1 MFRFSAFAA
10 APVFVLLMGGVAHA
24 ALTADQVWAGWKEAA
39 TSAGLTVT
47 AATEVSD
54 GGVLTLNGV
63 TVTGAGGKGG
73 VTISDITLT
82 EEDDGSVTVEPAA
95 EIKLA
100 RPDDTGNAVV
110 TSEALVISVSEGETG
125 LDYGF
130 VADAMSLVYD
140 TNGPA
145 AVPAAEG
152 AEAATAT
159 ANGSVSFTG
168 LEGGFAG
175 AAGDNNAVSISLAAD
190 ELAYDLQSAD
200 ASVNMKSAQ
209 TSTSQDLV
217 AQIDLTLPKT
227 LALSALTSPEAFSAA
242 LKEGMAL
249 VATVE
254 QGAGTGTSVD
264 ENPFMPMNLTYSGAP
279 GKTTLSVDAAAVVAD
294 SEAEGMEITLKSAMI
309 PVPQVTLKSGALK
322 VGMTMPLI
330 AGEVA
335 GDYRLLLNL
344 ADVVL
349 GEEAWSLF
357 DAGKVLPRDPA
368 QLTLDVGGKAKI
380 DVLALAAAQDKGMV
394 EVTPPEPQSFDIR
407 ALTLSVAGAV
417 LTGSGA
423 FTFDNAAAATGGA
436 PVPVGT
442 AEVALTGGNALIDGL
457 VKTGLLSEEESAGPR
472 MMLGAFATPG
482 AEPDSVTSK
491 IEAKADGQILVNG
504 QRVK

>member
-63 TVTGAGGKGG
+63 SVAGNGSTITV
-73 VTISDITLT
+73 SDMTLT
-82 EEDDGSVTVEPAA
+82 EEDDGSVTVAPAA
-95 EIKLA
+95 EIKLDMGA
-100 RPDDTGNAVV
+100 DGGSALV
-110 TSEALVISVSEGETG
+110 TSEGLVISVSEGETG

-130 VADAMSLVYD
+130 AADLLKMAVDSTHPPAVA
-140 TNGPA
+140 PA
-145 AVPAAEG
+145 DGTQAVPATSS
-152 AEAATAT
+152 ATVSMT
-159 ANGSVSFTG
+159 A

-175 AAGDNNAVSISLAAD
+175 AAGDNNAVSITLATD
-190 ELAYDLQSAD
+190 LLAYEIHDAD
-200 ASVNMKSAQ
+200 ASLQMK
-209 TSTSQDLV
+209 TSQSNETADLSAEIDLV
-217 AQIDLTLPKT
+217 LPKT
-227 LALSALTSPEAFSAA
+227 LALAALTSPEAFSTA
-242 LKEGMAL
+242 LKEGMELTANI
-249 VATVE
+249 E
-254 QGAGTGTSVD
+254 QGATKGTSVQ
-264 ENPFMPMNLTYSGAP
+264 ETPVMPMDMTFNAAP
-279 GKTTLSVDAAAVVAD
+279 GKTTVSINADAIVMD
-294 SEAEGMEITLKSAMI
+294 SMGEGLEFIVKSSML
-309 PVPQVTLKSGALK
+309 PTPQVTLNTGAIE

-335 GDYRLLLNL
+335 GDYRLLLKL

-349 GEEAWSLF
+349 GEEAWALF

-368 QLTLDVGGKAKI
+368 QLSLDVGGKAKM
-380 DVLALAAAQDKGMV
+380 DVLALAAAQNKGMV

-407 ALTLSVAGAV
+407 ALSLSVAGAV
-417 LTGSGA
+417 LTGTGA
-423 FTFDNAAAATGGA
+423 FTFDNSAAAAGGA

-442 AEVALTGGNALIDGL
+442 ADVALTGGNGLIDGL
-457 VKTGLLSEEESAGPR
+457 VKAGLMTEEESAGPR

-482 AEPDSVTSK
+482 TEPDSVTSK

-504 QRVK
+504 QRIK